1 MAGQSKRPHNLH
13 FVTRYVVTCGVL
25 GIVWRPEVIP
35 MAVHF
40 PRFLTIEE
48 AAQLLGVSAERISM
62 WIGECKLPVAARSE
76 YAGFLLRMLTVET
89 VGRDL
94 AGALPPE
101 ARSNSLVE
109 TPRRA
114 GR

>member
-1 MAGQSKRPHNLH
+1 MA
-13 FVTRYVVTCGVL
+13 
-25 GIVWRPEVIP
+25 
-35 MAVHF
+35 AHF

-48 AAQLLGVSAERISM
+48 AAQLLGVSAARISM

-94 AGALPPE
+94 ASALPPE
-101 ARSNSLVE
+101 ARSNSPVE
-109 TPRRA
+109 TPRRQDA
-114 GR
+114 RPISWRRVRRERRAEPPARGVHMT

>member
-1 MAGQSKRPHNLH
+1 MAAN
-13 FVTRYVVTCGVL
+13 
-25 GIVWRPEVIP
+25 
-35 MAVHF
+35 F

-48 AAQLLGVSAERISM
+48 AAQRLGVSLARISM

-76 YAGFLLRMLTVET
+76 YAGFLLRTLTVET

-101 ARSNSLVE
+101 ARFESLVE
-109 TPRRA
+109 APRRA
-114 GR
+114 RRTRGQSACPAFAASVEPNQARVEQMT

>member
-1 MAGQSKRPHNLH
+1 MA
-13 FVTRYVVTCGVL
+13 
-25 GIVWRPEVIP
+25 
-35 MAVHF
+35 AHF

-48 AAQLLGVSAERISM
+48 AAQLLGVSVARISM

-76 YAGFLLRMLTVET
+76 YAGFLLRTLTVET

-101 ARSNSLVE
+101 ARSKSLVG

-114 GR
+114 SRIRGQLAGAAFAESVEPNSRREVCT